1 MFDIGLLVKQEY
13 NQAEHYLADKYCI
26 KKGNLYR
33 LIDLTIPSN
42 RVIDRVSFKEGKNE
56 EDSHKYKHISVSMKS
71 LKILKKHCFKR
82 CLSRKVVNLWRTIM
96 N

>member
-1 MFDIGLLVKQEY
+1 MERSNVEKYLLSVVPIKTMLDMGLLIKQEY

-42 RVIDRVSFKEGKNE
+42 RVIDRVSFE
-56 EDSHKYKHISVSMKS
+56 EVKDEEESHKYKHITKVSKES
-71 LKILKKHCFKR
+71 
-82 CLSRKVVNLWRTIM
+82 
-96 N
+96 